1 MTISEYLDRYL
12 NINPTGISKINKK
25 KYENNVDKDCPGL
38 RKLIDTLSY
47 YYEKIKYKKTYN
59 FPESEKRSI
68 IDYEDS
74 DSDSDSDRD
83 SDSDSD
89 SDRDDYYSKEE
100 LKQFLYFKSGL
111 DSYIGSDINFDSD
124 SDSDS
129 D

>member
-1 MTISEYLDRYL
+1 M
-12 NINPTGISKINKK
+12 
-25 KYENNVDKDCPGL
+25 
-38 RKLIDTLSY
+38 SY
-47 YYEKIKYKKTYN
+47 YYEKIKYKKTHN

-124 SDSDS
+124 SDSD
-129 D
+129 